1 MEQLQQFKCQS
12 LKLMIKNQGNILK
25 IVNNLLRKFTKEFK
39 VQVWKQILINLNH
52 INRNNKKM
60 WESNFTTSNHL
71 KYNKDRKA
79 ETLNQLTNNSKQL
92 LSIQFP
98 RYKMKISNQWTLF
111 TICLQRL
118 TLITLKRNL
127 LKRKWNQHWRP

>member
-52 INRNNKKM
+52 INRNNQKIS
-60 WESNFTTSNHL
+60 ESNSTTSNHL
-71 KYNKDRKA
+71 KCHKDRKA

>member
-39 VQVWKQILINLNH
+39 VQVWRQILINLNH
-52 INRNNKKM
+52 INRNNQKIS
-60 WESNFTTSNHL
+60 ESNSTTSNHL
-71 KYNKDRKA
+71 KYHKDRKA